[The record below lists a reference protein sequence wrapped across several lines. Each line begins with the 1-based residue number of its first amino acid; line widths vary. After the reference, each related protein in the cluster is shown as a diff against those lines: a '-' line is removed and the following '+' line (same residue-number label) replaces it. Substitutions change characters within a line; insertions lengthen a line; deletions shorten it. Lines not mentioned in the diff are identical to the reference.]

1 MAQKPKLN
9 LAIKAFKEVHNS
21 TVNSVSAV
29 GTHIGGKVDHNI
41 NNLTP
46 AQGKFENACA
56 IRMSYALN
64 NSGGKIP
71 YIRGKTVSGKKGN
84 WYLYKVADL
93 KKYLEDTYGNPD
105 LEVITPQPF
114 DFKNKKGILI
124 FDVDWADAT
133 GHATLWDG
141 INCSD
146 KCYFPKASKAYL
158 WELKN

>member
-1 MAQKPKLN
+1 VADRAKLN
-9 LAIKAFKEVHNS
+9 LAIKAFKEVHNDAINDVS
-21 TVNSVSAV
+21 SVGAL
-29 GTHIGGKVDHNI
+29 IGGKVNHNI

-46 AQGKFENACA
+46 EQGRFENACA

-64 NSGGKIP
+64 KAGSKIP
-71 YIRGKTVSGKKGN
+71 YIRGKTISGKNAN
-84 WYLYKVADL
+84 WYIYTVLNL
-93 KKYLEDTYGNPD
+93 KKHLLETYGKPD
-105 LEVITPQPF
+105 VEVGKPKPL

-124 FDVDWADAT
+124 FDVNWADAT